1 VPRFEEM
8 ERVARSRT
16 ENLAAYPT
24 YGVGKTL
31 TGIVAVVELDEH
43 TGRTETRRFSRRN
56 ATIGESAEKAFTDT
70 AHLRG
75 VGVPQGA
82 PSLGQLKPVSLV
94 CHARE
99 PFGFSMS

>member
-1 VPRFEEM
+1 
-8 ERVARSRT
+8 
-16 ENLAAYPT
+16 
-24 YGVGKTL
+24 
-31 TGIVAVVELDEH
+31 
-43 TGRTETRRFSRRN
+43 
-56 ATIGESAEKAFTDT
+56 
-70 AHLRG
+70 